1 MSELPREIGRAVLDL
16 LRDGDS
22 QTQRDFLA
30 FAVAEALDVTPSQV
44 MIDLWVDRAGS
55 TTLEIGVDR
64 S

>member
-1 MSELPREIGRAVLDL
+1 MSEPPREIGRAALDL